1 MVLADSN
8 IMIDYFRSRDSD
20 LAKKIDTMDIGLCG
34 AVRAEVIHGA
44 RSDYE
49 IDNYLQAFK
58 TFDHLIN
65 DDYDWEGTGFILQ
78 TLRSNGVAVPFA
90 DALIAENALP
100 HILVIQ
106 NDADISEG
114 IYRGNGHWVV
124 PPLQTGCIFYRLT
137 STSISRVS
145 TLPERQRATW
155 MGMALRAARS
165 SSDWMS

>member
-34 AVRAEVIHGA
+34 TVRAEVIHGA

-49 IDNYLQAFK
+49 IDNYLEAFK

-90 DALIAENALP
+90 DALIAFTAMKYDIPLWTRDT
-100 HILVIQ
+100 HFLLIQ
-106 NDADISEG
+106 A
-114 IYRGNGHWVV
+114 Y
-124 PPLQTGCIFYRLT
+124 Y
-137 STSISRVS
+137 
-145 TLPERQRATW
+145 PE
-155 MGMALRAARS
+155 LKLY
-165 SSDWMS
+165 DEE

>member
-1 MVLADSN
+1 MVLADTN

-49 IDNYLQAFK
+49 IDNYLEAFK
-58 TFDHLIN
+58 TFDYLIN

-90 DALIAENALP
+90 DALIAFTAMKYDIPLWTRDT
-100 HILVIQ
+100 HFLLIQ
-106 NDADISEG
+106 A
-114 IYRGNGHWVV
+114 Y
-124 PPLQTGCIFYRLT
+124 Y
-137 STSISRVS
+137 
-145 TLPERQRATW
+145 PE
-155 MGMALRAARS
+155 LKLY
-165 SSDWMS
+165 DEE

>member
-49 IDNYLQAFK
+49 IDNYLEAFK
-58 TFDHLIN
+58 TFDYLIN

-78 TLRSNGVAVPFA
+78 TLRSNGVAVPFV
-90 DALIAENALP
+90 DALIAFTAMKYDIPLWTRDT
-100 HILVIQ
+100 HFLLIQ
-106 NDADISEG
+106 A
-114 IYRGNGHWVV
+114 Y
-124 PPLQTGCIFYRLT
+124 Y
-137 STSISRVS
+137 
-145 TLPERQRATW
+145 PE
-155 MGMALRAARS
+155 LKLY
-165 SSDWMS
+165 DEE